1 MAGSITVSSI
11 TLDSDNNF
19 SIKSNTGATLFFAN
33 TTGIDIANS
42 IGATAITNDKIL
54 SVANTKISGNIA
66 SSQIAPNQTLN
77 GNVSITG
84 TLAVS
89 GAVTLTTA
97 LPVLSGGTG
106 VTTSTGTGSV
116 VLSASPTF
124 TGNVTTPLSYVRL
137 NTANGYGSTNTK
149 IRRFTNIVNNVGTD
163 ITYADSATLG
173 GTFTINT
180 NGVYSVS
187 YGDNF
192 NAGTWFGVTINSASL
207 TTTISTLPAAEI
219 LVLSYIA
226 AGEGRPGSS
235 TFYAAASA
243 VVRAHTDGAASG
255 TQTNAQQF
263 TIARVQ

>member
-1 MAGSITVSSI
+1 MASTIAALTSGAGGISMTGDASGILNLNSNGTTVASVSS
-11 TLDSDNNF
+11 
-19 SIKSNTGATLFFAN
+19 TGMA
-33 TTGIDIANS
+33 
-42 IGATAITNDKIL
+42 
-54 SVANTKISGNIA
+54 V
-66 SSQIAPNQTLN
+66 
-77 GNVSITG
+77 TG
-84 TLAVS
+84 TLSAT

-97 LPVLSGGTG
+97 LPVLQGGTG

-180 NGVYSVS
+180 TGVYSVNYS
-187 YGDNF
+187 DQLTT
-192 NAGTWFGVTINSASL
+192 AIEMGVSINSTQL
-207 TTTISTLPAAEI
+207 TTSIYLINVADILTCSTTPMN
-219 LVLSYIA
+219 SYA
-226 AGEGRPGSS
+226 STSS
-235 TFYAAASA
+235 AIFYAASGA
-243 VVRAHTDGAASG
+243 VIRAHTTGG
-255 TQTNAQQF
+255 TTGGQPNMCQF

>member
-42 IGATAITNDKIL
+42 IGATAITSDKIL

-66 SSQIAPNQTLN
+66 SSQIAPNQTLY
-77 GNVSITG
+77 GNVSVTG
-84 TLAVS
+84 TLAATGAVS
-89 GAVTLTTA
+89 GTT
-97 LPVLSGGTG
+97 G
-106 VTTSTGTGSV
+106 
-116 VLSASPTF
+116 TF
-124 TGNVTTPLSYVRL
+124 TGAVTTPLSYVRL

-180 NGVYSVS
+180 AGVYSVS
-187 YGDNF
+187 YSDQF
-192 NAGTWFGVTINSASL
+192 TAGSEMGVSINSTQL
-207 TTTISTLPAAEI
+207 TTSIYQISVTDILTTSTTPATG
-219 LVLSYIA
+219 YA
-226 AGEGRPGSS
+226 ATAAS
-235 TFYAAASA
+235 TFYAAAAS
-243 VVRAHTDGAASG
+243 VLRAHDSG
-255 TQTNAQQF
+255 TATGSQPAMCQF

>member
-1 MAGSITVSSI
+1 MASTISAMTSGAGGISMTGDASGILNLNSNGTNVAAVSS
-11 TLDSDNNF
+11 
-19 SIKSNTGATLFFAN
+19 TG
-33 TTGIDIANS
+33 
-42 IGATAITNDKIL
+42 
-54 SVANTKISGNIA
+54 VA
-66 SSQIAPNQTLN
+66 
-77 GNVSITG
+77 VTG
-84 TLAVS
+84 TLAAS
-89 GAVTLTTA
+89 GAVSGTT
-97 LPVLSGGTG
+97 G
-106 VTTSTGTGSV
+106 
-116 VLSASPTF
+116 TF
-124 TGNVTTPLSYVRL
+124 TGAVSGTTGTFTGAVVTPLSYVRL